1 MDAQPVATLSTYRRV
16 ERALARL
23 EHDAARQPSLEE
35 LAAAAGLSPSH
46 FQRVFAQWAGVSPK
60 RFLQSITVA
69 HARALLRDSRPVL
82 DAAFESG
89 LSGPGRLH
97 DLMVSVEAMTPGEY
111 RQLGAGL
118 VIRWATIETSFGPA
132 LVATTA
138 RGICALEF
146 VSEGDTVEGALRR
159 LEEHWPRAD
168 FVADAGS
175 EVRGL
180 ARRVFAPVAERGG
193 PLPLLLKGTNFQ
205 LQVWRALLRVPE
217 GTLIDYGQLAARAG
231 HPRAVRAV
239 GSAVGANP
247 ISVLIP
253 CHRVLRRHGEL
264 GGYRWGTARKLAL
277 LGHELSRGVE
287 HGTERASG
295 AN

>member
-1 MDAQPVATLSTYRRV
+1 MNNAADLLRYQQI
-16 ERALARL
+16 ERALAHL
-23 EHDAARQPSLEE
+23 ERHAERQPALEE
-35 LAAAAGLSPSH
+35 LASAAGLSASH

-69 HARALLRDSRPVL
+69 HARALLRESRPVL

-111 RQLGAGL
+111 RALGSGL
-118 VIRWATIETSFGPA
+118 EIRWAEVGSPFGPA
-132 LVATTA
+132 VLATTE

-146 VSEGDTVEGALRR
+146 VVDPEGAEDVLRR
-159 LEEHWPRAD
+159 LRDHWPRAR
-168 FVADAGS
+168 FVAAPPRALQ
-175 EVRGL
+175 EL
-180 ARRVFAPVAERGG
+180 AARIFSPVAAVGA

-217 GTLIDYGQLAARAG
+217 GTLIDYGQLAERTG
-231 HPRAVRAV
+231 HPGAARAV
-239 GSAVGANP
+239 GRAVGANP

-277 LGHELSRGVE
+277 LGRELTRAE
-287 HGTERASG
+287 GTPGSLVG
-295 AN
+295 GSSV